1 MKRSAILALALFG
14 ITTFAYAQN
23 SRIDASLAATC
34 FNCHGP
40 GGVSKAAIPGL
51 AGRSADSIVSTM
63 LEYKAGKRAGTIMPQ
78 IAKGYTDEQITQI
91 AAYFAA
97 QKN

>member
-1 MKRSAILALALFG
+1 MKTSALFALILFG
-14 ITTFAYAQN
+14 FSSLAQAQSSQVN
-23 SRIDASLAATC
+23 ASLAATC
-34 FNCHGP
+34 FSCHGP

-51 AGRSADSIVSTM
+51 AGRSADSIVTAM
-63 LEYKAGKRAGTIMPQ
+63 LEYKAGKRPGTIMPQ
-78 IAKGYTDEQITQI
+78 IAKGYTDEQIQHI